1 MDATGRQRSPIDR
14 TSCAPATA
22 TTDDL
27 ATSSCTFTGLDNGTG
42 YTFTVRAHNAVGWS
56 AFSDR
61 SRSARPDDVPGPVSR
76 IGVTKTGNHGLSLAW
91 RPPTTRTSRIE
102 GYWVEW
108 DGGRRFT
115 KVPSVYVSGLSNG
128 RGYYFTV
135 YAVNAQGPGTA
146 VQAGPFQS
154 AADPAPPKAPTVR
167 AVPSASGETA
177 DLVVSWPEVAPNGP
191 SPVTYNVYR
200 NNSAYAG
207 CLQVSVRSCT
217 VPQVPYDG
225 ATHTF
230 AVQAVQGSYRSDVG
244 PATSWKAVTLPAR
257 WGDWSWDATGRDR
270 EVEIRFTVPDSHGS
284 TSEVSIIVDGD
295 SAWKGELEG
304 IRTRTISVGDN
315 DEDHVVK
322 LRVCNESEACTDSA
336 SQQVRAYGPLMPW
349 HIEGISA
356 EYDGTR
362 VRWRVSV
369 DTNGASA
376 RVRIGGSD
384 RPDQT
389 FVLSSGWTRR
399 RSCRTSATWGSPPPR
414 TSRSPWRTPPAVGG
428 RSPSTTS
435 RRHPTRPRPRSRW
448 AGATGAATTLTHRFP
463 GATRTARGS
472 TASTPR
478 AASSRSRRPASSR
491 R

>member
-1 MDATGRQRSPIDR
+1 M
-14 TSCAPATA
+14 
-22 TTDDL
+22 
-27 ATSSCTFTGLDNGTG
+27 
-42 YTFTVRAHNAVGWS
+42 
-56 AFSDR
+56 
-61 SRSARPDDVPGPVSR
+61 
-76 IGVTKTGNHGLSLAW
+76 
-91 RPPTTRTSRIE
+91 
-102 GYWVEW
+102 
-108 DGGRRFT
+108 
-115 KVPSVYVSGLSNG
+115 PSVYVSGLSNG

-376 RVRIGGSD
+376 RVRIGSSD

-389 FVLSSGWTRR
+389 FVLSSLDKATVVSDFRDLGF
-399 RSCRTSATWGSPPPR
+399 SATENLTVTLEDPARGRGPVTKHDVATTPDAPPAAVKVGRGDRCSDDPDSPLPRCNEDGQGVDCVDSSCGFVTLQTTGFFSPVTCTVTSQGGDVDATLAPIPDGATTQTKLYFGSPG
-414 TSRSPWRTPPAVGG
+414 SWVKAAC
-428 RSPSTTS
+428 
-435 RRHPTRPRPRSRW
+435 HN
-448 AGATGAATTLTHRFP
+448 AGD
-463 GATRTARGS
+463 TRTAADRY
-472 TASTPR
+472 TWPN
-478 AASSRSRRPASSR
+478 
-491 R
+491 